1 MLIKHFE
8 VERQRSVGHRKTG
21 GRGCEMPW
29 ELKGK
34 SRWGWGGQREIALG
48 CRRRNVLKT

>member
-34 SRWGWGGQREIALG
+34 SRWGWGVREKQPWGAEG
-48 CRRRNVLKT
+48 EMF